1 MKSFGL
7 LALLPALT
15 CAFFLPIPP
24 LFQIDNDNNNH
35 LLNYSHV
42 SLLSLVSHN
51 SDTSSTSQ
59 VEIRDVNMTDADFK
73 EICTIVHFAES
84 ELCGN
89 TSSISIHAQ
98 DVPPQL
104 CSLLSLMNH
113 TFCQYENREKGE
125 KREKHKNENINQI
138 HNPTISERNENVYE
152 KFYGNVYIEEIK
164 NNNNSKTNTNLTPK
178 DLCPVFDL
186 VDKTFCTS
194 RDNDNKYDNKINP
207 KDLCPLLEFVE
218 KEICV

>member
-24 LFQIDNDNNNH
+24 LFDMDNH
-35 LLNYSHV
+35 LLNSSHV

-59 VEIRDVNMTDADFK
+59 VEIRDVNMTDTDFK

-84 ELCGN
+84 ELCAN
-89 TSSISIHAQ
+89 TSSTSLHAHE
-98 DVPPQL
+98 VPPQL

-113 TFCQYENREKGE
+113 TFCQYETREKRE
-125 KREKHKNENINQI
+125 KREKHTNENISKTP
-138 HNPTISERNENVYE
+138 NPTISEKNENVYE
-152 KFYGNVYIEEIK
+152 KFYENVYLEYIK
-164 NNNNSKTNTNLTPK
+164 NNTTDLTPK

-194 RDNDNKYDNKINP
+194 RDNDNKINP

>member
-24 LFQIDNDNNNH
+24 LFDMDNH
-35 LLNYSHV
+35 LLNSSHV

-84 ELCGN
+84 ELCDN
-89 TSSISIHAQ
+89 TSSTSLHAHE
-98 DVPPQL
+98 VPPQL

-113 TFCQYENREKGE
+113 TFCQYETREKGE
-125 KREKHKNENINQI
+125 KGEKHTNENINKTP
-138 HNPTISERNENVYE
+138 NPTISEKNENVYE
-152 KFYGNVYIEEIK
+152 KFYENVYLEDIK
-164 NNNNSKTNTNLTPK
+164 NNTTDLTPK

-194 RDNDNKYDNKINP
+194 RDNDNKDDNKINP